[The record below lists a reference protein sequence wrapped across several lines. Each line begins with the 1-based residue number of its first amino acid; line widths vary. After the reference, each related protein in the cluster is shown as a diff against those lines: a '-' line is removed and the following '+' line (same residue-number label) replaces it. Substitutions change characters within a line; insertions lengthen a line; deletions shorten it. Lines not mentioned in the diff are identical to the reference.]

1 MTKQQLIYKVTSRKF
16 FALLCGLAVALLVL
30 FQAPEQMITQVL
42 TVITAIGSIVI
53 YIWGEATV
61 DAARVK
67 AASTPENITNNQ
79 F

>member
-1 MTKQQLIYKVTSRKF
+1 MTKEQLIIKLTSRKF
-16 FALLCGLAVALLVL
+16 FALLSGLAVAVLVL
-30 FQAPEQMITQVL
+30 MQAPEEMITQVL
-42 TVITAIGSIVI
+42 TVIAAVSSIVI